1 MGLIRL
7 RAAALAS
14 IAGLFLL
21 AGCGDNNQ
29 PYNDTPIITSI
40 FPSSAAA
47 GGPGFT
53 LNVSGTGFISTSVVY
68 WNNSART
75 TSYNTTS
82 TQLSISVTAQ
92 DIASAGTA
100 QVVVVSPSP
109 GGGPSAA
116 VNFTITPAQN
126 PVPTITSLSPSST
139 PVGVLPPGN
148 ILTVNGTNFISNSS
162 VNFNGILRA
171 STFVSATQLT
181 VPMSASDVASNS
193 TINVTVS
200 NPVPGGGVS
209 GTLPFTVGAGGPAV
223 RLKASV
229 AAGMQLPQVVSV
241 SAAGGP
247 ANGASAAPAASADG
261 RFVAFYSTA
270 TNLVAQGSS
279 GNIFVRDTCAGALS
293 CSPQTAAVDLAPDGG
308 APNAAAESQVAISGD
323 GRFVAFAS
331 SATNLVTGGL
341 APAPAQSNVYVRDLC
356 TGVDAP
362 AGCVPHTELV
372 SSGANGDFAVGASSS
387 PSLSSDGR
395 FMAFVSAAANLAADL
410 AVSGNGVY
418 VRDTCAG
425 VGSTAACVPHTYF
438 ASSSINNGSPAQVLD
453 TPVIS
458 ADGRYVA
465 FDASNSSAAV
475 GTDQPVS
482 QVFLADTCLGPN
494 SPASCVPS
502 TSEISVSADG
512 SPLQGVNKAPSMSAN
527 ARFVVFES
535 TGPEAVPTLFLRD
548 TCLGVATGCVP
559 STTLLMQNAAAPS
572 LSPNGRYVSFVAG
585 PSATR
590 DTAAGVGSLYVYD
603 TCFGA
608 LGACSPQAYLIAAAG
623 LGAASSPLTVDVSPA
638 PLASGG
644 SSLAIGTSAII
655 PDLPISGYGDVL
667 LMATPF

>member
-1 MGLIRL
+1 V
-7 RAAALAS
+7 
-14 IAGLFLL
+14 
-21 AGCGDNNQ
+21 
-29 PYNDTPIITSI
+29 
-40 FPSSAAA
+40 SS
-47 GGPGFT
+47 
-53 LNVSGTGFISTSVVY
+53 
-68 WNNSART
+68 
-75 TSYNTTS
+75 
-82 TQLSISVTAQ
+82 
-92 DIASAGTA
+92 
-100 QVVVVSPSP
+100 
-109 GGGPSAA
+109 
-116 VNFTITPAQN
+116 
-126 PVPTITSLSPSST
+126 
-139 PVGVLPPGN
+139 
-148 ILTVNGTNFISNSS
+148 
-162 VNFNGILRA
+162 
-171 STFVSATQLT
+171 
-181 VPMSASDVASNS
+181 
-193 TINVTVS
+193 
-200 NPVPGGGVS
+200 
-209 GTLPFTVGAGGPAV
+209 
-223 RLKASV
+223 
-229 AAGMQLPQVVSV
+229 
-241 SAAGGP
+241 
-247 ANGASAAPAASADG
+247 DG

-279 GNIFVRDTCAGALS
+279 GNIFVRDTCAGALN

-331 SATNLVTGGL
+331 SATNLVTPGL

-395 FMAFVSAAANLAADL
+395 FVAFVSAAANLVADL

-425 VGSTAACVPHTYF
+425 VASTAACVPQTYL
-438 ASSSINNGSPAQVLD
+438 ASSSINNGSPAQVLG

-465 FDASNSSAAV
+465 FDASNSLAAV

-494 SPASCVPS
+494 SPVSCVPS

-512 SPLQGVNKAPSMSAN
+512 SSLQGVNKAPSMSDG

-535 TGPEAVPTLFLRD
+535 TGPDAVPNVFLRD
-548 TCLGVATGCVP
+548 TCLAVATGCAP
-559 STTLLMQNAAAPS
+559 STVLLEQNAAAPS
-572 LSPNGRYVSFVAG
+572 LSPDGRYVSFVAG
-585 PSATR
+585 PSSTPG
-590 DTAAGVGSLYVYD
+590 TAGGVGSLYVYD

-608 LGACSPQAYLIAAAG
+608 VAACSPQAYPIGAAG
-623 LGAASSPLTVDVSPA
+623 IGAASLPLTANASPA

-644 SSLAIGTSAII
+644 SSLAIGTSASI
-655 PDLPISGYGDVL
+655 PGLPMSGHGDVL